1 MKWSEKLQIRQTTQ
15 KNQVNKIYLEISKL
29 SDKFRT
35 MCYGLTKNK
44 EDIDNAVQELML
56 YFLQMNPETLKK
68 IYTNDGEKGIIS
80 YGAVV
85 LRRALTSPRS
95 PFYYQYKKYYTH
107 INSSVF
113 SSNTTDKDEYFIP
126 DGLRYKDISNI
137 PEEPVVK
144 NLEFEKLDKIDLVL
158 NDLYWYDKKVF
169 ELYYYEG
176 NTLDTLAKKT
186 GISRN
191 SLFTTID
198 KVREILKKELV
209 DE

>member
-1 MKWSEKLQIRQTTQ
+1 MTE
-15 KNQVNKIYLEISKL
+15 IYLEISKL

-35 MCYGLTKNK
+35 MCYGLTQNK

-85 LRRALTSPRS
+85 LRRALTSARS
-95 PFYYQYKKYYTH
+95 PFYYQYKKYYTNIDEVASNITYDWNEKSNAHAKH
-107 INSSVF
+107 I
-113 SSNTTDKDEYFIP
+113 Y
-126 DGLRYKDISNI
+126 NI
-137 PEEPVVK
+137 PEEPAVK
-144 NLEFEKLDKIDLVL
+144 NLEFEKLDKIDLIL
-158 NDLYWYDKKVF
+158 NEMYWYDRKVF

-198 KVREILKKELV
+198 KVRAILKKELV

>member
-1 MKWSEKLQIRQTTQ
+1 M
-15 KNQVNKIYLEISKL
+15 NKIYLEISKL
-29 SDKFRT
+29 SKKFT
-35 MCYGLTKNK
+35 KMCYGLTKDK
-44 EDIDNAVQELML
+44 EEIDDAVQELML
-56 YFLQMNPETLKK
+56 YFLQMNPESLKK
-68 IYTNDGEKGIIS
+68 IYDKDGLDGITR

-85 LRRALTSPRS
+85 LKRSLTSKRS
-95 PFYYQYKKYYTH
+95 PFYYKYKKYY
-107 INSSVF
+107 
-113 SSNTTDKDEYFIP
+113 
-126 DGLRYKDISNI
+126 
-137 PEEPVVK
+137 K
-144 NLEFEKLDKIDLVL
+144 NLTGITYKASSSSTGKLHNNFHKSIYNLPAEVVENTEFKKLDKIDLVL
-158 NDLYWYDKKVF
+158 NDLYWYDRKVF

>member
-1 MKWSEKLQIRQTTQ
+1 M
-15 KNQVNKIYLEISKL
+15 NKIYLEISKL

-35 MCYGLTKNK
+35 ICYGLTKDK
-44 EDIDNAVQELML
+44 EQIDDAVQELMI

-68 IYTNDGEKGIIS
+68 IYEKDGLEGITK

-85 LRRALTSPRS
+85 LRRALTSKRS

-107 INSSVF
+107 IDKWSSTSTYDVIE
-113 SSNTTDKDEYFIP
+113 TGEVYRKKHLY
-126 DGLRYKDISNI
+126 NI
-137 PEEPVVK
+137 AEEPVVK
-144 NLEFEKLDKIDLVL
+144 NLKFEKLDKIDLVL

-198 KVREILKKELV
+198 KVREILKKELN
-209 DE
+209 EK